1 MNEWSAAFPRLRWVF
16 VALGV
21 AIALYLLA
29 PIITILPLAFTSK
42 KYLLFPPSGFSWQWF
57 EAVFSD
63 PSWRGSMLNSAKLS
77 VIGAGLATICGT
89 AAALGVRRLRRG
101 RTAIRA
107 TMLAPIVIPQLILA
121 LGLYLTYR
129 TAFGGTS
136 LTVLVIGQATLAMP
150 LVFVNVTAGLA
161 GVDPNLSRAA
171 QSLGYSWPSV
181 IRRVEVPLV
190 RPSIMSGAIIAFA
203 ICFDEAVLAYFLA
216 PPATLTLPVK
226 IWNEASESAA
236 PTVAAASA
244 FVIALALTLV
254 AIAAVVQTHSRRR
267 LR

>member
-1 MNEWSAAFPRLRWVF
+1 MGDWPAAFPRLRWVF
-16 VALGV
+16 AALGV
-21 AIALYLLA
+21 AIGLYLLA
-29 PIITILPLAFTSK
+29 PIVTILPLAFTSQ
-42 KYLLFPPSGFSWQWF
+42 KYLLFPPTGFSWQWF
-57 EAVFSD
+57 GQVFGD
-63 PSWRGSMLNSAKLS
+63 PSWRGSMLTSAKLS
-77 VIGAGLATICGT
+77 VLGAGIATVCGT

-101 RTAIRA
+101 RSVIRV

-136 LTVLVIGQATLAMP
+136 LTILAVGQATLAMP
-150 LVFVNVTAGLA
+150 LVFVNVSAGLA

-171 QSLGYSWPSV
+171 QSLGYSWFPV
-181 IRRVEVPLV
+181 VRRIELPLV
-190 RPSIMSGAIIAFA
+190 RPSIVSGAIIAFA

-226 IWNEASESAA
+226 IWNAASESAA

-244 FVIALALTLV
+244 FVIAVALTLV
-254 AIAAVVQTHSRRR
+254 AVAAVVQTHARRR